1 MITFTCLVIR
11 LPKVL
16 DKIDKTIKTCW
27 CSITMVST
35 PSTERLMLA
44 TAEFMLEK
52 AVVEL
57 HDLIPYNARR
67 LLMRLII
74 TLVEKMQGGNNIPG
88 FTEEPELVKLYVTL
102 RRLVRKRVFD
112 EMIFT
117 EIMLE
122 CLK

>member
-1 MITFTCLVIR
+1 MITFTRLVIG

-74 TLVEKMQGGNNIPG
+74 TLVEKMQGGNNIPS

-117 EIMLE
+117 EIILE

>member
-1 MITFTCLVIR
+1 
-11 LPKVL
+11 
-16 DKIDKTIKTCW
+16 
-27 CSITMVST
+27 
-35 PSTERLMLA
+35 MLA

>member
-1 MITFTCLVIR
+1 
-11 LPKVL
+11 
-16 DKIDKTIKTCW
+16 
-27 CSITMVST
+27 
-35 PSTERLMLA
+35 MLA
-44 TAEFMLEK
+44 TAEFILEK
-52 AVVEL
+52 AMVEL

-67 LLMRLII
+67 LLMRLVM
-74 TLVEKMQGGNNIPG
+74 TLVEKLTGGTNIPS

-112 EMIFT
+112 EMLFT